1 MRSKFDKS
9 NFAKLLEE
17 APFISYAAKKT
28 GIARATIY
36 RWKKNNQDFRDAI
49 NKNLESGRR
58 HLCDIAEMAL
68 VEKIK
73 SKDLGAIKFYL
84 QYNDERY
91 RPVRTTYIPPPSSE
105 IKLKP
110 AEYCGIC
117 GAGKLSGLS
126 DEELLKQLIDILEAD
141 GYTVIKP
148 KDDIPE
154 TFISSK

>member
-36 RWKKNNQDFRDAI
+36 RWKKNNPDFRDG
-49 NKNLESGRR
+49 LEEALKSGRS
-58 HLCDIAEMAL
+58 HYCDIAEMAL
-68 VEKIK
+68 AEKIK
-73 SKDLGAIKFYL
+73 AKEMGAIKFYL
-84 QYNDERY
+84 QHNDSRY
-91 RPVRTTYIPPPSSE
+91 RPVRTAFIPLPPPE
-105 IKLKP
+105 VKLKSG
-110 AEYCGIC
+110 EYCGVC
-117 GAGKLSGLS
+117 GSGKLSGLS
-126 DEELLKQLIDILEAD
+126 DDELLKQLIDILEAD

-148 KDDIPE
+148 KDNISE